1 MMEQITQQP
10 ITIIDEMIQVEERIV
25 NSLGNIHGDSDDVL
39 VQLVKASNWRLDK
52 LRTLRNLSMKHEEV
66 N

>member
-1 MMEQITQQP
+1 MMEQVTQQP

>member
-1 MMEQITQQP
+1 VMEQVTQQP

>member
-1 MMEQITQQP
+1 MEQVTQQP

>member
-1 MMEQITQQP
+1 MMEQVTQQS

-52 LRTLRNLSMKHEEV
+52 LRTLRNLSMKNEEV

>member
-1 MMEQITQQP
+1 MEQVTQQP

-52 LRTLRNLSMKHEEV
+52 LRTLRNLSMKNEEV

>member
-1 MMEQITQQP
+1 MMEQPTSNP

-52 LRTLRNLSMKHEEV
+52 LRTLRNLSMKNEEV

>member
-1 MMEQITQQP
+1 MEQITQQP

>member
-1 MMEQITQQP
+1 MMEQVTQQP

-52 LRTLRNLSMKHEEV
+52 LRTLRNLSMKNEEV

>member
-1 MMEQITQQP
+1 MMEQVTQQP

-39 VQLVKASNWRLDK
+39 VQLVKASNLRLDK